1 MDRKPAGKQFAQR
14 RDAQPPRKPLK
25 SEEELTARQKKRIS
39 WWKAKNDETA
49 AQEAAGAAQE
59 KPEPEEPRTERQ
71 KRRREWWQ
79 ENAEA
84 EASSAATE
92 PAVAAPAA
100 VPAAAVPVA
109 PKKPSQP
116 KPKPKKVT
124 KEQDAKE
131 RMSSSGFKS
140 KRAKTEPAPE
150 PEPEPANEAVANA
163 AIDPEAP
170 TNEAIIEPEADGT
183 RKKYLVFVGN
193 IPFTATAEDVRLHFA
208 RCAKVKGV
216 RLLTEKGA
224 KQHRGFAF
232 VEFED
237 RLNHGRALALHL
249 TKLHG
254 RMINVEL
261 TVGGG
266 GTSENRQAKIE
277 KKNKARRSLAQ
288 VKGEA
293 ERTKVRRQQEA
304 DFRRKTWRAR

>member
-150 PEPEPANEAVANA
+150 PEPEPANEVLLFLLHSSFSRFLSMYFSLQAVANA

-208 RCAKVKGV
+208 RCGSCSCEFPLSSSLVQ
-216 RLLTEKGA
+216 LN
-224 KQHRGFAF
+224 RGSLHSQS
-232 VEFED
+232 E
-237 RLNHGRALALHL
+237 GRAFAHR
-249 TKLHG
+249 KG
-254 RMINVEL
+254 RQ
-261 TVGGG
+261 TA
-266 GTSENRQAKIE
+266 SR
-277 KKNKARRSLAQ
+277 
-288 VKGEA
+288 
-293 ERTKVRRQQEA
+293 
-304 DFRRKTWRAR
+304 FRIRGV